1 MSAFPAG
8 SFRNM
13 SPAID
18 STSQRQPDR
27 PANPS
32 VPASH
37 PYQLPPPRTSAPLP
51 FGTAPFL
58 HQRNQ
63 AEGRELEETSLGRS
77 RIPGQQQTANEQ
89 LPPVSQLLTPT
100 AHPSRPSSPYQPHRF
115 GIYTPPN
122 GSTASPTPFRQS
134 DPIPRPSLHESPRA
148 YPEALPHS
156 HTRSLP
162 PLAHLSTPG
171 LAREGP
177 LHPVHTGSPVQSSQ
191 AASYPYYG
199 FNSPEKEYTRDFSP
213 SETPDSAATNN
224 PSQTANVRS
233 HVVDE
238 RYVEGEGLC
247 YIYADGS
254 HCPKIIDGVPVNANW
269 GITKA
274 GKPRKRLAQACLTCR
289 EKKIKCQPNLPKC
302 DQCQKSGRECRF
314 ESAPRG
320 HRAAL
325 KATQLANRYEPR
337 ESLPPGSYAY
347 GAASQSPYSAIR
359 ASESSA
365 SLPNTSSQSPRSEVS
380 MLTPSAM
387 EGPQDSVMDHE
398 QYRLRM
404 SGHGRLSIGAEDSAR
419 RLADDISLGS
429 HDYSDILMEMKD
441 LDPQDPL
448 VSDWHTDPYEA
459 DPEAAVHYVESYFT
473 HVNDRLYY
481 MFPRKRFLL
490 WLRSCNTK
498 TSEDTMLLY
507 SMMTLG
513 AVFSDRPDKVTALKR
528 YSRTARYAVEHSRHA
543 LTLQLAQSRIIIGLW
558 YYAIGSLVP
567 AWDAIGSAV
576 RTVCGLRYNV
586 ESGGVIV
593 DQSRPCEYGLHPQ
606 ALIECRRR
614 TFWVA
619 YLMDRMTCFYTPSST
634 FISAQAAYLRLPCR
648 EEVYEAQEYTT
659 VPYFQSFLNQVPESP
674 DKDSASLSAMALQ
687 VEILS
692 LWGDVSDHV
701 FRLSLVPAEAYN
713 QLFEEFHVKVA
724 GRADGWVV
732 RLPDHLTYSAVNMER
747 SIRTKKADA
756 FMSIHLLYHATLM
769 ALNRYAR
776 YQIIRAEIIE
786 RHIRTTRTHAVEIL
800 QISLAL
806 MRCAADYE
814 PSRIVLEP
822 GTARGT
828 ILNPFLGYVIVSA
841 TDVLSAAGLM
851 ADLPESVNLIRGGM
865 EAVRELA
872 RFWSGAT
879 PLATL
884 IEKRLEAM
892 NECLQ
897 QQAGSDRKAAF
908 FVHGPSLDS
917 QVRAGVQQQQ
927 PDLATNEDLMYGGL
941 PREQLFSAL
950 GAGEVPFSD
959 ETILWIRE
967 RS

>member
-1 MSAFPAG
+1 
-8 SFRNM
+8 
-13 SPAID
+13 
-18 STSQRQPDR
+18 
-27 PANPS
+27 
-32 VPASH
+32 
-37 PYQLPPPRTSAPLP
+37 
-51 FGTAPFL
+51 
-58 HQRNQ
+58 
-63 AEGRELEETSLGRS
+63 
-77 RIPGQQQTANEQ
+77 
-89 LPPVSQLLTPT
+89 
-100 AHPSRPSSPYQPHRF
+100 
-115 GIYTPPN
+115 
-122 GSTASPTPFRQS
+122 
-134 DPIPRPSLHESPRA
+134 
-148 YPEALPHS
+148 
-156 HTRSLP
+156 
-162 PLAHLSTPG
+162 
-171 LAREGP
+171 
-177 LHPVHTGSPVQSSQ
+177 
-191 AASYPYYG
+191 
-199 FNSPEKEYTRDFSP
+199 
-213 SETPDSAATNN
+213 
-224 PSQTANVRS
+224 
-233 HVVDE
+233 
-238 RYVEGEGLC
+238 
-247 YIYADGS
+247 
-254 HCPKIIDGVPVNANW
+254 
-269 GITKA
+269 
-274 GKPRKRLAQACLTCR
+274 
-289 EKKIKCQPNLPKC
+289 
-302 DQCQKSGRECRF
+302 
-314 ESAPRG
+314 
-320 HRAAL
+320 
-325 KATQLANRYEPR
+325 
-337 ESLPPGSYAY
+337 
-347 GAASQSPYSAIR
+347 
-359 ASESSA
+359 
-365 SLPNTSSQSPRSEVS
+365 
-380 MLTPSAM
+380 
-387 EGPQDSVMDHE
+387 
-398 QYRLRM
+398 
-404 SGHGRLSIGAEDSAR
+404 
-419 RLADDISLGS
+419 
-429 HDYSDILMEMKD
+429 
-441 LDPQDPL
+441 
-448 VSDWHTDPYEA
+448 
-459 DPEAAVHYVESYFT
+459 
-473 HVNDRLYY
+473 
-481 MFPRKRFLL
+481 
-490 WLRSCNTK
+490 
-498 TSEDTMLLY
+498 
-507 SMMTLG
+507 
-513 AVFSDRPDKVTALKR
+513 
-528 YSRTARYAVEHSRHA
+528 
-543 LTLQLAQSRIIIGLW
+543 
-558 YYAIGSLVP
+558 
-567 AWDAIGSAV
+567 
-576 RTVCGLRYNV
+576 
-586 ESGGVIV
+586 
-593 DQSRPCEYGLHPQ
+593 
-606 ALIECRRR
+606 
-614 TFWVA
+614 
-619 YLMDRMTCFYTPSST
+619 MTCFYTPSST

-851 ADLPESVNLIRGGM
+851 ADLPESVNLIRGGL

-950 GAGEVPFSD
+950 GAGEGPFSE